1 MLKYITTLRSAEHYN
16 IVSILQEITL
26 SQIWE
31 DLLEEHSLKL
41 RGEDI

>member
-1 MLKYITTLRSAEHYN
+1 MLKYITTLRSAEHCN
-16 IVSILQEITL
+16 IVSILQGITL

-31 DLLEEHSLKL
+31 YILGEHSLKL